1 MPTCRHCK
9 FTGGRINFIHGNGP
23 RKDVCANCGVKLKL
37 VSSEDATNLFSK
49 EVANARLNLISRR
62 WAPLFWIIILW
73 SAWFFFIRTIT
84 IWNWVVF
91 ALLVLL
97 TLTFPIFNLISSAT
111 YSAKLA
117 KITPDYER
125 PDGH

>member
-1 MPTCRHCK
+1 MPTCRHCR
-9 FTGGRINFIHGNGP
+9 FTGNRMNFIHGNGP
-23 RKDVCANCGVKLKL
+23 RKDICANCGVKLDL
-37 VSSEDATNLFSK
+37 VSSEEATNLFSK

-62 WAPLFWIIILW
+62 WGPLFWIIILW
-73 SAWFFFIRTIT
+73 NAWFFFIRTIT